1 MERKIGKYHWLWA
14 FILLASGLV
23 AQEVQL
29 TARSSRTSVGLD
41 EPFRVTF
48 SSNARGGDLNPPNF
62 EHFIVVGGPYS
73 SQQTQIINGSM
84 SFSRELTY
92 QLIAQEE
99 GTFSIGP
106 ATLEI
111 NGKRYE
117 SNTLAIQVKAG
128 VQRERSSSP
137 TKSVGFTVDIL
148 SSKKEVYVGEPIV
161 LLFSAT
167 LFEQV
172 RDLNMLQSPNF
183 ENVLQQQ
190 LDFEQ
195 QSRRERV
202 GSRIATI
209 LDFDKRLIIPNK
221 PGTLGGQELKITG
234 AVQKPTGRRDFFN
247 MPLMRWEQ
255 EVATAK
261 IPAVT
266 IKPLPMPKPAAFS
279 GAVGELELVRELSRT
294 TVNGDESITLKL
306 RIEGTGNF
314 NTISVPELIPPQ
326 GFDLYD
332 PKFNEKIRY
341 SERGVRGYKEYEY
354 LLVPQFKGQFI
365 LPEMQWTYFNTK
377 NGTYETITLEET
389 TLSVTGEALNE
400 AAATEDGSPPKVQR
414 EVSSID
420 NDIRYLQEVDE
431 NKTQSKRP
439 LLWLWIVFGAVVLGW
454 LLQLVSFQPKKK
466 SPEAV
471 REAVKK
477 GINAAWKTNDP
488 EAVVKM
494 LNALEVALVRRGI
507 AKENISLFALNEVL
521 GTALGTQVNAL
532 IEKLQLALYAPNATG
547 SNEEWLNEFN
557 ALWEQL

>member
-1 MERKIGKYHWLWA
+1 MEKKIGKYHWLWA
-14 FILLASGLV
+14 FILLATSLV

-48 SSNARGGDLNPPNF
+48 SCKARGGDLRPPSF
-62 EHFIVVGGPYS
+62 EHFIVVSGPYS

-92 QLIAQEE
+92 QLVAQEE
-99 GTFSIGP
+99 GTFTIDP
-106 ATLEI
+106 ATLKI
-111 NGKRYE
+111 KGKE
-117 SNTLAIQVKAG
+117 FQSNRLTIEVKAG
-128 VQRERSSSP
+128 VRKERSQSVP
-137 TKSVGFTVDIL
+137 KSAGFEVEIL
-148 SSKKEVYVGEPIV
+148 SSKKAVYVGEPIV

-172 RDLNMLQSPNF
+172 RDLNMLQAPNF

-190 LDFEQ
+190 LEFEQ
-195 QSRRERV
+195 QSRRERI
-202 GSRIATI
+202 GGKIATV

-234 AVQKPTGRRDFFN
+234 TVQKPTGQRDFFN

-261 IPAVT
+261 IPAVK
-266 IKPLPMPKPAAFS
+266 IKPLPTPQPSGFS
-279 GAVGELELVRELSRT
+279 GAVGELKLVREVSRT
-294 TVNGDESITLKL
+294 SVNGDESITLKL
-306 RIEGTGNF
+306 RIEGAGNF

-341 SERGVRGYKEYEY
+341 SERGVRGFKEFEY

-365 LPEMQWTYFNTK
+365 LPQMEWTFFNTK
-377 NGTYETITLEET
+377 KEAYETITLEET
-389 TLSVTGEALNE
+389 TLTVTGDALVEAEPNN
-400 AAATEDGSPPKVQR
+400 DGPSPKIQR
-414 EVSSID
+414 EVNTID

-431 NKTQSKRP
+431 STTEHGKS
-439 LLWLWIVFGAVVLGW
+439 LLWIWVLLGGVVLGW
-454 LLQLVSFQPKKK
+454 LLQLVSIKSRSA
-466 SPEAV
+466 SPEAMH
-471 REAVKK
+471 AAMKK
-477 GINAAWKTNDP
+477 AINTAWKTNDP
-488 EAVVKM
+488 EAVGKM
-494 LNALEVALVRRGI
+494 LNALEEALVRKGI
-507 AKENISLFALNEVL
+507 AKENISLTVLNEAF
-521 GTALGTQVNAL
+521 GTASGNRINAL
-532 IEKLQLALYAPNATG
+532 VEQLQLALDAPNTMV
-547 SNEEWLNEFN
+547 SNDEWLNEFN

>member
-14 FILLASGLV
+14 FILLASGLM

-41 EPFRVTF
+41 EPFRITF
-48 SSNARGGDLNPPNF
+48 SSNARGGELSAPNF
-62 EHFIVVGGPYS
+62 EHFIVVSGPYS

-92 QLIAQEE
+92 QLVAQEE

-106 ATLEI
+106 ATLEAK
-111 NGKRYE
+111 GKRYE
-117 SNTLAIQVKAG
+117 SNTLTIQVKAG
-128 VQRERSSSP
+128 VQRKRSSSP
-137 TKSVGFTVDIL
+137 AKSVGFEVDIL

-202 GSRIATI
+202 GARNATI

-266 IKPLPMPKPAAFS
+266 IKPLPSPKPEAFS

-294 TVNGDESITLKL
+294 SVNGDESITLKL
-306 RIEGTGNF
+306 RIEGAGNF

-341 SERGVRGYKEYEY
+341 SERGVRGFKEFEY

-365 LPEMQWTYFNTK
+365 LPKMQWIYFNTK
-377 NGTYETITLEET
+377 KGAYETITLEET
-389 TLSVTGEALNE
+389 TLTVTGDALEE
-400 AAATEDGSPPKVQR
+400 AAATDGSNMPKAQR

-420 NDIRYLQEVDE
+420 NDIRYLQEVNEDRTHG
-431 NKTQSKRP
+431 TQP
-439 LLWLWIVFGAVVLGW
+439 LLWVWVVFGAVVLGW
-454 LLQLVSFQPKKK
+454 LLQLVSFHPRKK
-466 SPEAV
+466 SPEAA
-471 REAVKK
+471 RAAIKK
-477 GINAAWKTNDP
+477 EINTAWKSNHPD
-488 EAVVKM
+488 AVDQM
-494 LNALEVALVRRGI
+494 LNALEGALVRRGI
-507 AKENISLFALNEVL
+507 AKEHISLSALQEVL
-521 GTALGTQVNAL
+521 GPELAAQTIDL
-532 IEKLQLALYAPNATG
+532 IERLQLALYAPNAVG
-547 SNEEWLNEFN
+547 SKEEWLNEFN